1 MNMNTEIT
9 LELCVVIAACTIL
22 AAVAMGLVVRAL
34 IENAR
39 SDGHARGI
47 REQHAYTLSL
57 IERHGDLAI
66 ENLRLQA
73 LRQQIARLEQKALH
87 IGKLD

>member
-1 MNMNTEIT
+1 MNTEIT
-9 LELCVVIAACTIL
+9 LELCVVIAACIIL
-22 AAVAMGLVVRAL
+22 AAFAVVLVVHAL

-47 REQHAYTLSL
+47 REQHASTLAL

-66 ENLRLQA
+66 EDLRAQA
-73 LRQQIARLEQKALH
+73 LQQQIARVEQKALH
-87 IGKLD
+87 TGKLD